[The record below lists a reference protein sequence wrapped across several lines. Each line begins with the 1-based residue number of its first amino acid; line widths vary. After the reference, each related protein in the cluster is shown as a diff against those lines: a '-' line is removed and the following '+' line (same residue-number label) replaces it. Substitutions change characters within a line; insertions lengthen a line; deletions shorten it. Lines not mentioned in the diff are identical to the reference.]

1 MIDEIEDILAK
12 KTEYPKIAL
21 PQDLLQDMD
30 RILGGKEPPRE
41 KKPSWWE
48 RGWREYE
55 ERFGLPAER
64 PWYER
69 LGAVAKTFAPW
80 GITGEDIE
88 RISIAPEWQGIQQK
102 VKGGVALTEDEI
114 GFVDDYLAGHVTRPL
129 GFTTE
134 RWLEQPESVRKGYN
148 YLVLGMIVAGV
159 TSPIWTHPSFG
170 PMAKRAALQLYKG
183 RLPERIPSPKPRM
196 VKEPALVKPS
206 VRISAPTKIVETAI
220 EQLKQSVA
228 QVKIVKTEPFR
239 GRLENA
245 IYKAIERAVPGI
257 ERARVKAGIRASVDR
272 HLIGAPVEVSPRFA
286 KTLIDSVFDDFPRML
301 EQARAYGEIAPA
313 VFKREVI
320 TPEEEIVEREM
331 ARPLIPLEEY
341 IAPEVA
347 PKAEIPEEAI
357 KSELQGI
364 FNELIEAEPGKR
376 IRTETGEWMAQ
387 PSTYPQWMRDYKISK
402 KDALEAFKTKK
413 GITWQRIQDVA
424 RDRVT
429 YGYEVPALGR
439 VPSYMEQEINM
450 GGGPTLGMG
459 IELTKKELFT
469 EPKEKNPLGKAVDRV
484 TGWFSVY
491 SRVKKEYPEAAIMF
505 RHFKGGQELAWINA
519 NQVNKGIWGKISL
532 EDATAIQRYRQI
544 EEVTLESLPER
555 LRPIALRLDAEIENR
570 KEALIARGKMEV
582 GWPQSYINQLNRE
595 REKLTN
601 EIPLLKLKKAIV
613 KRQDR
618 IEEID
623 ELVEVLQH
631 RRFFPGMY
639 QETSETQPQII
650 KLLPRGR
657 WRSSQLRSKWRK
669 GKFIPDIDTAIK
681 WGLHPA
687 DPRAAMLD
695 YLYWDELEKNKWV
708 LFQGIKDD
716 ANLALRERDAP
727 EWWNT
732 VAIKELKGYKVNPLI
747 TEILEE
753 FAASG
758 TIAPM
763 NLPNAYMKLAR
774 YGKIASFYNPI
785 IMGGIYDP
793 QQGYLAAGIPVLN
806 PIRYTKALMGNLKQ
820 DEFYKQ
826 CAAADLYPKP
836 VDLGPQRNMDDLILS
851 AAKQMDESCS
861 DFTRFVEK
869 ATDGKWNFKGGEN
882 TKNMIKALSGLYSAE
897 WNMTWTLDATSRRV
911 TVEVLMARGW
921 KFEDA
926 VERAR
931 FYHADY
937 GDIPS
942 ATRRFL
948 NQAMWTPSYQISM
961 AKVYGNLAR
970 HPIKERGPLTR
981 LIAFWLL
988 AGTGAAILGY
998 RWQEGYRF
1006 VKETPEGEQ
1015 VITGSGPLFF
1025 LHKYLA
1031 RNPVQS
1037 AYYQSAIPIHIVWSL
1052 ARNRDWKGDRIY
1064 EETDGREMQLAK
1076 GAGYVIRTYFRPLEA
1091 MGRMTDQDEDLL
1103 NRLLA
1108 IPAVSKY
1115 TRRPREEYE
1124 RYLVGEEKARYRS
1137 WIRRHPEA
1145 PPYEREK
1152 RVRVM
1157 RREMDKILAGPK
1169 QEIWQKMPV
1178 DIINW
1183 IIGREKSE

>member
-1 MIDEIEDILAK
+1 VIDEIEDILAK
-12 KTEYPKIAL
+12 KTEYPKFGL

-48 RGWREYE
+48 RIKAHWPTPEETQRLREETLYPGQ
-55 ERFGLPAER
+55 RFEHLAGEI
-64 PWYER
+64 E
-69 LGAVAKTFAPW
+69 LGHP
-80 GITGEDIE
+80 IPQDDIDYID
-88 RISIAPEWQGIQQK
+88 R
-102 VKGGVALTEDEI
+102 
-114 GFVDDYLAGHVTRPL
+114 YLARQNLRPP
-129 GFTTE
+129 GFTLE
-134 RWLEQPESVRKGYN
+134 QWLQQPESIRRGYN
-148 YLVLGMIVAGV
+148 YAVMGMIIFGV
-159 TSPIWTHPSFG
+159 LSPILAHSSFG
-170 PMAKRAALQLYKG
+170 PMAKRALLKVYRGK
-183 RLPERIPSPKPRM
+183 LPERIPSPKPRM
-196 VKEPALVKPS
+196 VKEPALVKPP
-206 VRISAPTKIVETAI
+206 VRITAPTKIVETAI

-239 GRLENA
+239 GKLEGA

-257 ERARVKAGIRASVDR
+257 KKARVEAGIRALIDR
-272 HLIGAPVEVSPRFA
+272 HLIGAPIEVSPRFA
-286 KTLIDSVFDDFPRML
+286 KATIDSVFNDFPRML
-301 EQARAYGEIAPA
+301 EQARVYGEISPA
-313 VFKREVI
+313 LFRREVV

-331 ARPLIPLEEY
+331 AKPLVPLEEY
-341 IAPEVA
+341 IGPEVA
-347 PKAEIPEEAI
+347 PKVPAEAVEG
-357 KSELQGI
+357 ELQGM
-364 FNELIEAEPGKR
+364 FSELIEAEPGKR

-402 KDALEAFKTKK
+402 KDALEAYRTKK

-424 RDRVT
+424 RDRVE
-429 YGYEVPALGR
+429 YGYVSPALGR
-439 VPSYMEQEINM
+439 IPPYMEQEINM
-450 GGGPTLGMG
+450 GGGPALGMG

-491 SRVKKEYPEAAIMF
+491 SRVKKENPEAYVMF
-505 RHFKGGQELAWINA
+505 RHFKGGQEVAWINA
-519 NQVNKGIWGKISL
+519 NQVNRGIWGKISL
-532 EDATAIQRYRQI
+532 KDATAIQRYRQI

-555 LRPIALRLDAEIENR
+555 LRPIALRLDAEIESR
-570 KEALIARGKMEV
+570 KEALIARRKMEV
-582 GWPQSYINQLNRE
+582 GWPESYINQLNRE

-639 QETSETQPQII
+639 QQTSETQPQII
-650 KLLPRGR
+650 KLLPEGR

-669 GKFIPDIDTAIK
+669 GKFIPDIDTAVK

-716 ANLALRERDAP
+716 ANLALLERNAP

-758 TIAPM
+758 TISPM

-806 PIRYTKALMGNLKQ
+806 PIRYTKALIGNLKQ

-836 VDLGPQRNMDDLILS
+836 VDLGPQRNMDDLVLS

-970 HPIKERGPLTR
+970 HPIKEKGPLTR

-1006 VKETPEGEQ
+1006 VKETERGEE

-1064 EETDGREMQLAK
+1064 EETDSKEMQLAK
-1076 GAGYVIRTYFRPLEA
+1076 GAGYIIRTYFRPLEA
-1091 MGRMTDQDEDLL
+1091 MARMTNQDEDLL

-1115 TRRPREEYE
+1115 TRLPRREYMK
-1124 RYLVGEEKARYRS
+1124 YLLGEETAEYRS
-1137 WIRRHPEA
+1137 WVRRHPEA

-1152 RVRVM
+1152 RAKVM

-1183 IIGREKSE
+1183 VLGRVHSK